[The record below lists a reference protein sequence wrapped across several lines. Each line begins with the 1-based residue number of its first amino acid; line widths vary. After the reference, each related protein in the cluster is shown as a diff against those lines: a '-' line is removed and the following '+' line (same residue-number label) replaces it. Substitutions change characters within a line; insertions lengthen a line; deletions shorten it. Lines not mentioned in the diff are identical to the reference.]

1 MATTTTSLRRPRV
14 AANGILLLPERPHRL
29 GPVSRRLV
37 LRLVAVL
44 GAVVLAGT
52 LMLGL
57 SDSAAVRAAGLSMVF
72 PGGGFLYIAWPVLF
86 AVTMLALV
94 LAVVLWWGIS
104 AHWAIPLV
112 WAASIAGSAA
122 LADGPRWFVDRGTTW
137 SAAIPVTYALA
148 AIAAGVA
155 LLRTERRFR
164 HKLAQVPELNAY
176 LSEVDLTPRAK
187 VFEEPSAMDGEL
199 LAWVYDLAL
208 QPLDEFNGFDWG
220 EQIHGPTCVRYQLNM
235 LGYALSLYAANYV
248 PNAPQPIETA
258 LANLIAKATDLRV
271 WKYWRTLN
279 LIGNFDANPDPIVRD
294 NIMLS
299 AYIAEQVNQYE
310 AATGS
315 TRFDEPG
322 SLTFV
327 WKDGRT
333 FAYDHHSI
341 VEAVRRN
348 FEANRLGFFPC
359 EPGWV
364 FTACNTMGAQALKG
378 HDTQHG
384 TEHWTAVE
392 PHWRHAVEE
401 EMLTPDGNLPHI
413 RSKLVGLSFDTGE
426 VPGGEYFLTGTN
438 AFADV
443 APDLAAR
450 GGLLAMRG
458 AAEKMAALRPLIVDG
473 ELQMDIEPAP
483 ERNTLIVTAVPQW
496 TRLVGGARA
505 VGEPDVARAALR
517 RMESTCGTGARWPE
531 RPLHVGV
538 QNLGIHLLTRWGAP
552 LSSGA
557 LALRGF
563 VPPVGPILA
572 DGPWDDLLVT
582 KARCDDGVALDLTLR
597 PRRDDTV
604 TARLGFAALQPGLA
618 YRLDLPGDEQV
629 LTAGDDGRATASA
642 TIIGTIQARLV
653 PVDGGGAA
661 PAGEPR
667 AVVEPIP
674 VPLPDEPV
682 KEAP

>member
-1 MATTTTSLRRPRV
+1 MTATTAPPHRPRV
-14 AANGILLLPERPHRL
+14 AANGILLLPEQPHRL

-37 LRLVAVL
+37 LRLVAAIAV
-44 GAVVLAGT
+44 VVLAGT
-52 LMLGL
+52 LMVAL
-57 SDSAAVRAAGLSMVF
+57 SDSVTVRAAGLSMVF
-72 PGGGFLYIAWPVLF
+72 PGGGLLYIAAPLLF
-86 AVTMLALV
+86 LAAMVALV

-112 WAASIAGSAA
+112 WLATIVASAA

-137 SAAIPVTYALA
+137 SWAIPVAYVLA
-148 AIAAGVA
+148 AGAIGIAVF
-155 LLRTERRFR
+155 RIERRFR
-164 HKLAQVPELNAY
+164 RKLAKVPELNAY
-176 LSEVDLTPRAK
+176 LSGVAPASRPKQL
-187 VFEEPSAMDGEL
+187 EEPTEFDGQL
-199 LAWVYDLAL
+199 LDWVYDMAL
-208 QPLDEFNGFDWG
+208 QPIDQFKGFDWG

-248 PNAPQPIETA
+248 PNAPQPIEQA
-258 LANLIAKATDLRV
+258 LANLISKATDLRV

-299 AYIAEQVNQYE
+299 AYIAEQINQYE

-327 WKDGRT
+327 WRDGRT

-378 HDTQHG
+378 HDVQHG
-384 TEHWTAVE
+384 TEHWPAVE
-392 PHWRHAVEE
+392 PAWRHAVEE

-413 RSKLVGLSFDTGE
+413 RSKIVGLSFDTGE

-438 AFADV
+438 GFADV

-458 AAEKMAALRPLIVDG
+458 ADVKMAALRDQIVDG
-473 ELQMDIEPAP
+473 VLQLDMEPAP
-483 ERNTLIVTAVPQW
+483 ERNTLIVTAVPAW

-505 VGEPDVARAALR
+505 VGETDVARAALR
-517 RMESTCGTGARWPE
+517 TMEATCGTGRSWPE

-538 QNLGIHLLTRWGAP
+538 QNMGIHLLTRWGSP
-552 LSSGA
+552 LNGA
-557 LALRGF
+557 GLAVRGYL
-563 VPPVGPILA
+563 PPVGPVLSA
-572 DGPWDDLLVT
+572 GPWDDVLVT
-582 KARCDDGVALDLTLR
+582 KARCDDGVVLDLVLQ
-597 PRRDDTV
+597 PRRAPAVD
-604 TARLGFAALQPGLA
+604 AALRFTALTPGAA
-618 YRLDLPGDEQV
+618 YRLDLPGGGIE
-629 LTAGDDGRATASA
+629 LTADAQGSADVEVRLDGMTHATLGP
-642 TIIGTIQARLV
+642 IG
-653 PVDGGGAA
+653 
-661 PAGEPR
+661 
-667 AVVEPIP
+667 
-674 VPLPDEPV
+674 
-682 KEAP
+682 